1 VAKKRRREPAWVD
14 RLVIDAVHLD
24 LLREHGGLA
33 GLRDENALESALARP
48 KNRWSYEVGVDIAT
62 LAAAYGWGLATGHP
76 YRDGNKRVAF
86 VTMATF
92 VALNGYELEAPD
104 EEVVQAMMSVA
115 ARHRSEHDLADWVG
129 AHLVRRRAS

>member
-1 VAKKRRREPAWVD
+1 MAKKRRREPAWVD

-48 KNRWSYEVGVDIAT
+48 KNRWNYEVGVDIAT

-115 ARHRSEHDLADWVG
+115 ARHRSEHDLADWVR

>member
-1 VAKKRRREPAWVD
+1 MAKKRRREPAWVD

-104 EEVVQAMMSVA
+104 EEVVQAMMSV
-115 ARHRSEHDLADWVG
+115 EHDLADWVR

>member
-1 VAKKRRREPAWVD
+1 MAKKRRREPAWVD

>member
-1 VAKKRRREPAWVD
+1 VAKKRRREPAWID

-48 KNRWSYEVGVDIAT
+48 KNRWNYEVGVDIAT

-92 VALNGYELEAPD
+92 VALNGYELESPD
-104 EEVVQAMMSVA
+104 EEVVQAMMSVS
-115 ARHRSEHDLADWVG
+115 ARHRSEHDLADWVL
-129 AHLVRRRAS
+129 AQLVRRRAS